1 MSTPPRRRRPD
12 SGSKSE
18 GGGWIATIAMCFGV
32 VVAGLAIGAL
42 IAVFMQRS
50 TGNPV
55 AASNPVAAP
64 SATPLAPAAPSEQP
78 TRAQVLIATFMPR
91 RTPRPTATPTQAP
104 SPTPEPTQP
113 PTQAPTPAATPPA
126 PPTPHPAAPAAAA
139 VVSAATPERTATP
152 AAAVATAAPVPA
164 TAAPAPPA
172 AATAPA
178 AVQSAYDEHAS
189 AVVRRYVDALIA
201 GDDKTALT
209 ALGGS
214 GTLSEQAFIDPSSR
228 IISLKV
234 TRIDASNA
242 TVGCEIVSAK
252 GHYYATY
259 RVTAATSGPY
269 ISEHDYI
276 KV

>member
-1 MSTPPRRRRPD
+1 
-12 SGSKSE
+12 
-18 GGGWIATIAMCFGV
+18 MCLGV

-50 TGNPV
+50 TGAPV
-55 AASNPVAAP
+55 VASNPVAAA
-64 SATPLAPAAPSEQP
+64 SATPLGAEPSALP
-78 TRAQVLIATFMPR
+78 SPPPVVIATIAPP
-91 RTPRPTATPTQAP
+91 RTPRPTPPPTDAP
-104 SPTPEPTQP
+104 SPTQEPT
-113 PTQAPTPAATPPA
+113 A
-126 PPTPHPAAPAAAA
+126 PPTPPPTRPPTPAPTPRAAPAAVAPAA
-139 VVSAATPERTATP
+139 TAERTPASTPRATPSDAAATPAP
-152 AAAVATAAPVPA
+152 AATTAAPV
-164 TAAPAPPA
+164 
-172 AATAPA
+172 ATAPA
-178 AVQSAYDEHAS
+178 STATVASAYDEHAS

-201 GDDKTALT
+201 GDDKTALN

-228 IISLKV
+228 IVTMKV

-242 TVGCEIVSAK
+242 SVGCEIASAK
-252 GHYYATY
+252 GHFYATY